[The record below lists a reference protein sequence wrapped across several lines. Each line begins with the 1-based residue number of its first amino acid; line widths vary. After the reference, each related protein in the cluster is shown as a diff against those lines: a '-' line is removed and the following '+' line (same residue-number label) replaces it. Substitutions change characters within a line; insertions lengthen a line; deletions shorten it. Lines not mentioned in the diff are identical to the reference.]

1 MDCPTF
7 TEICNSAINWSDYG
21 NSFSGIQTGLLMTD
35 YLHPGKTTI
44 MSVLCRSPQAET
56 LTKVV
61 TWECDF
67 FVTTRQPRVAQ
78 ETLCDWICSTEP
90 SCIQSGLG
98 SQWLF
103 HDKKSKVLSS
113 WNLVYKW
120 WITDSC
126 CQGMV
131 WKARHR
137 ILFSRHKGLR
147 RKVRNNTLRLQENI
161 F

>member
-1 MDCPTF
+1 VDCPIF

-67 FVTTRQPRVAQ
+67 FVTTRQPQHASQGLLRK
-78 ETLCDWICSTEP
+78 LCATEFVQLNHPAYSPDLAP
-90 SCIQSGLG
+90 SDYFMIR
-98 SQWLF
+98 
-103 HDKKSKVLSS
+103 
-113 WNLVYKW
+113 NLKYCLRGTW
-120 WITDSC
+120 FINDEWFERQDIEFYF
-126 CQGMV
+126 QG
-131 WKARHR
+131 
-137 ILFSRHKGLR
+137 IKGLEE
-147 RKVRNNTLRLQENI
+147 KLEITH
-161 F
+161 